1 MGTEAQGMS
10 GFQSRQTNNNLL
22 ADPKTR
28 HILLVKLPIFLV
40 LCVVALTTL
49 LPIIYMAITAFKNR
63 TEYLVSPFGLPQ
75 NVNFD
80 NFRIMVETYGFLR
93 SLGNSVLIVGASL
106 TLSLLIGSLAA
117 FAVAKLR
124 FRGKKVF
131 FFFLI
136 SLQLIP
142 GQVMLIPIYLMFSR
156 LQMINNYLSVILMYT
171 VGSLPFSIFF
181 LSASFRSMPDELM
194 EAAKID
200 GASLW
205 RVFINIVLPIG
216 SPAILTLGI
225 LNFLSMWNE
234 LILAMM
240 LLPDE
245 NKRTITSSVAMVVG
259 RFNTNQ
265 PLLMTGL
272 LLSSLPTIVVLI
284 MFSNYL
290 VKGISAGIGK

>member
-1 MGTEAQGMS
+1 MGTQTQSLRAAAPDAS
-10 GFQSRQTNNNLL
+10 GLSN
-22 ADPKTR
+22 PKLR
-28 HILLVKLPIFLV
+28 HALLVKVPIFIL
-40 LCVVALTTL
+40 LCFVALTTL
-49 LPIIYMAITAFKNR
+49 LPLLYMTMTALKDR
-63 TEYLVSPFGLPQ
+63 TEYLINPFGLPQ
-75 NVNFD
+75 AFNFD
-80 NFRIMVETYGFLR
+80 NFRVMVETYGFLR
-93 SLGNSVLIVGASL
+93 SLFNSVLIVGTSL
-106 TLSLLIGSLAA
+106 LLSLMLGSLAA
-117 FAVAKLR
+117 FAVAKLE
-124 FRGKKVF
+124 FRGKRLF
-131 FFFLI
+131 FMFLI

-156 LQMINNYLSVILMYT
+156 LQMINNQLSVILMYT

-181 LSASFRSMPDELM
+181 LSASFRSLPNELM

-200 GASLW
+200 GATLW
-205 RVFINIVLPIG
+205 QVYRYIILPVG

-234 LILAMM
+234 LILALM

-245 NKRTITSSVAMVVG
+245 NKRTITSAVSMVVG
-259 RFNTNQ
+259 RFTTNQ

-272 LLSSLPTIVVLI
+272 LMSSLPTIVVLV

>member
-1 MGTEAQGMS
+1 MGTQTQSLRAGAPASGEAS
-10 GFQSRQTNNNLL
+10 NAKL
-22 ADPKTR
+22 R
-28 HILLVKLPIFLV
+28 HALLVKVPVFIL
-40 LCVVALTTL
+40 LCLVALTTL
-49 LPIIYMAITAFKNR
+49 LPLLYMTMTALKDR
-63 TEYLVSPFGLPQ
+63 TEYLINPFGLPQ
-75 NVNFD
+75 AFNFD
-80 NFRIMVETYGFLR
+80 NFRVMVETYGFLR
-93 SLGNSVLIVGASL
+93 SLLNSVLIVGTSL
-106 TLSLLIGSLAA
+106 LLSLMLGSLAG
-117 FAVAKLR
+117 FAVSKLE
-124 FRGKKVF
+124 FRGKRLF
-131 FFFLI
+131 FMFLI

-156 LQMINNYLSVILMYT
+156 LQMINNQLSVILMYT

-181 LSASFRSMPDELM
+181 LSASFRSLPNELM

-205 RVFINIVLPIG
+205 EVYRFIILPVG

-234 LILAMM
+234 LILALM

-245 NKRTITSSVAMVVG
+245 NKRTITSAVSMVVG
-259 RFNTNQ
+259 RFTTNQ

-272 LLSSLPTIVVLI
+272 LMSSLPTIVVLV

>member
-1 MGTEAQGMS
+1 MGIQAQGYEALRPAAS
-10 GFQSRQTNNNLL
+10 GAVGESKWRRALL
-22 ADPKTR
+22 
-28 HILLVKLPIFLV
+28 IKLPVFLA
-40 LCVVALTTL
+40 LSAVALTTI
-49 LPIIYMAITAFKNR
+49 LPLAYMVMTSLKER
-63 TEYLVSPFGLPQ
+63 TEYFTNPYGLPKAIYL
-75 NVNFD
+75 D
-80 NFRIMVETYGFLR
+80 NFRLMVDTYGFLR

-117 FAVAKLR
+117 FAVGKLQ
-124 FRGKKVF
+124 FRGKRAF
-131 FFFLI
+131 FMFLI

-142 GQVMLIPIYLMFSR
+142 GQVLLIPIYLLFSR
-156 LQMINNYLSVILMYT
+156 LGMINNYLAVILMYT

-181 LSASFRSMPDELM
+181 LSASFRNLPNELM

-205 RVFINIVLPIG
+205 KIYLHIILPIG
-216 SPAILTLGI
+216 RPAILTLGI

-234 LILAMM
+234 LILALM

-245 NKRTITSSVAMVVG
+245 EKRTITSSVSMVIG
-259 RFNTNQ
+259 RFVTNQ

-272 LLSSLPTIVVLI
+272 LMSSLPTIVVLI
-284 MFSNYL
+284 LFSQYL